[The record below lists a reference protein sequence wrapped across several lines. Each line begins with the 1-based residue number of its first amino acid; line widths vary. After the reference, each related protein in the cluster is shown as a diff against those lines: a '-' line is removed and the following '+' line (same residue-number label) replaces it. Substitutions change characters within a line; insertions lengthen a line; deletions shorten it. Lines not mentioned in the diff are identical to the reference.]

1 MQASQ
6 EVRAAGRAGRQAPSG
21 GGAAAATASAELRA
35 EFRDMFVSL
44 VDPAGLLDMEKCIET
59 AGRMRDAAQRA
70 GYGAG
75 ERMASAL
82 CDIFADTC
90 DIVNRPVD
98 DGALCSTHVAFQNI
112 MPALYDTAWAYK
124 DGRDSEPV
132 GELERIRGLISGL
145 RTDTDALRERL
156 RRADPPGSGL
166 TGLSVYYRGRIC
178 RDLVRE
184 EQEAIRTRQRARGV
198 DPVFP
203 PPPKSIDEFL
213 GEPCDPNISS
223 AEMLNDYRGKGC

>member
-1 MQASQ
+1 MSRNGDVAAQA
-6 EVRAAGRAGRQAPSG
+6 AD
-21 GGAAAATASAELRA
+21 LRS

-44 VDPAGLLDMEKCIET
+44 VDPAGLLDMERCAKT
-59 AGRMRDAAQRA
+59 AEKMRDAAQRA

-75 ERMASAL
+75 ETMASAL
-82 CDIFADTC
+82 CAIFADTC

-112 MPALYDTAWAYK
+112 MPALYETAEAYR

-132 GELERIRGLISGL
+132 GELERIRDLLSGL

-178 RDLVRE
+178 RDVVRE
-184 EQEAIRTRQRARGV
+184 DQEKIRARERARGV

-203 PPPKSIDEFL
+203 PKPKYIDEFF
-213 GEPCDPNISS
+213 GEPCDPSISS
-223 AEMLNDYRGKGC
+223 AEMLADYRGKGY

>member
-6 EVRAAGRAGRQAPSG
+6 EVRTAGRPGRQAPSG
-21 GGAAAATASAELRA
+21 GDTAAATEIRA

-75 ERMASAL
+75 ETMASAL
-82 CDIFADTC
+82 CDIFVDIR
-90 DIVNRPVD
+90 DIVNRPVE
-98 DGALCSTHVAFQNI
+98 DGALHSTHVAFQNI

-132 GELERIRGLISGL
+132 GELERIRDLISGL

-178 RDLVRE
+178 RDVVRE
-184 EQEAIRTRQRARGV
+184 AQEEIRAKDRARGV
-198 DPVFP
+198 DPVFSP
-203 PPPKSIDEFL
+203 WPGSIDELF
-213 GEPCDPNISS
+213 GEPCDPSISS
-223 AEMLNDYRGKGC
+223 AEMLADYRGKGY

>member
-6 EVRAAGRAGRQAPSG
+6 EVRTAGRAGRQAPSG
-21 GGAAAATASAELRA
+21 SDAAVAKTRA

-75 ERMASAL
+75 ETMASAL

-90 DIVNRPVD
+90 DIVNRPVE

-178 RDLVRE
+178 RDVVRE
-184 EQEAIRTRQRARGV
+184 AQEEIRAQQKAWGV

-203 PPPKSIDEFL
+203 PHPGSIDDLF
-213 GEPCDPNISS
+213 GEPCDPSISS
-223 AEMLNDYRGKGC
+223 AEMLADYRGKGY

>member
-6 EVRAAGRAGRQAPSG
+6 EVRTAGRAGRQAPSG
-21 GGAAAATASAELRA
+21 GDAATAAVEIRA

-59 AGRMRDAAQRA
+59 AGRMKDAASRA

-75 ERMASAL
+75 ETMASAL
-82 CDIFADTC
+82 CDIFVDIR

-98 DGALCSTHVAFQNI
+98 DGALHSTHVAFQNI
-112 MPALYDTAWAYK
+112 MPALYETAEAYR

-132 GELERIRGLISGL
+132 GELERIRDLLSGL
-145 RTDTDALRERL
+145 RAKADARREYLRG
-156 RRADPPGSGL
+156 ADPPGSRL
-166 TGLSVYYRGRIC
+166 TGLSVYYRDKMC
-178 RDLVRE
+178 RDVVRE
-184 EQEAIRTRQRARGV
+184 AQEEIRAQQKAWGV

-203 PPPKSIDEFL
+203 PDPGSIDDLF

-223 AEMLNDYRGKGC
+223 AEMLADYRGKGY